1 MEGTVAA
8 VIATYRPSSSLI
20 DQARVVRA
28 MVNRLVIVDDAS
40 PCTSDRTLRDVV
52 AHGNVEVW
60 RFPDNKGIA
69 RSLNIG
75 LAKANDIQASWLLT
89 LDQDSV
95 LARHYVETLISDA
108 TRAAHAGIRVGA
120 IGPRVI
126 HDRAG
131 VISYPEVLSHGWP
144 STAEIFQSG
153 ALWSV
158 RALNEIGGF
167 DESFAMDAVDAAACV
182 ALRESDYS
190 ILLSPD
196 CTFQHSWG
204 DGRRLKVFGRSVA
217 VTEHS
222 PARRATIVRN
232 RLRLAPR
239 ELRQSPLQ
247 AFRSL
252 RRVAVGTVLA
262 VTVEQNRKEKLKST
276 LRALVPGTRS
286 RSKQ

>member
-1 MEGTVAA
+1 M
-8 VIATYRPSSSLI
+8 ATYRPSSSLI

-40 PCTSDRTLRDVV
+40 PCTFDRILREVPT
-52 AHGNVEVW
+52 HGSVEVW
-60 RFPDNKGIA
+60 RFPDNQGIA

-75 LAKANDIQASWLLT
+75 LAKAIDIQASWLLT

-95 LARHYVETLISDA
+95 LPTHYVESLISDA
-108 TRAAHAGIRVGA
+108 TRAEQAGIRVGA
-120 IGPRVI
+120 IGPREI

-131 VISYPEVLSHGWP
+131 VIGYPEATSHGWM
-144 STAEIFQSG
+144 STAEILQSG

-167 DESFAMDAVDAAACV
+167 DESFAMDAVDAAACL
-182 ALRESDYS
+182 ALREHDYS
-190 ILLSPD
+190 ILLSSG

-204 DGRRLKVFGRSVA
+204 DGRRLAVFGRSIA

-239 ELRQSPLQ
+239 EFRQSPLQ
-247 AFRSL
+247 ACRSL

-262 VTVEQNRKEKLKST
+262 VTIERNRKEKLKST
-276 LRALVPGTRS
+276 LQALLPGAAS